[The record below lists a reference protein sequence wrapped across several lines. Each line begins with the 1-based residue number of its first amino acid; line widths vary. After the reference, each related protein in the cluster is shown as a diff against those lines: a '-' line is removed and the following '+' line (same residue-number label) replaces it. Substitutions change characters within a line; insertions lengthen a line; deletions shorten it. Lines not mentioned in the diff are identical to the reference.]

1 MDNDETLFN
10 VPDKE
15 FPSTQ
20 NQTQEEVEHQSSHKI
35 ASTIKMRIIDSS
47 LNYYTHELRI
57 NTARTWNF

>member
-1 MDNDETLFN
+1 MDNEWTPFN

-47 LNYYTHELRI
+47 
-57 NTARTWNF
+57 